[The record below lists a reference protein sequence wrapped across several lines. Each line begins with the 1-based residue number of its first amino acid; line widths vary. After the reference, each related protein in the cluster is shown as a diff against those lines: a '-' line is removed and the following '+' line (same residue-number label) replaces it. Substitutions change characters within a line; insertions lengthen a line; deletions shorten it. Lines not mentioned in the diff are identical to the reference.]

1 MKYELETIPVWEAYE
16 ADASCPLCYLS
27 GRLEK
32 QYVTF
37 YLGDSVMTP
46 EIRVQVNRR
55 GFCPDHWHA
64 LLGSGNKL
72 GLALMATTCIETVRD
87 VLSSEKRS
95 LSGRRGP
102 SRKAF
107 ESVLKR
113 MQERNG
119 DCLICERLLY
129 TLSNYAY
136 TIARLHADEE
146 AFRSRFAESSG
157 FCLNHLPFG
166 LDIARQTLSGPEF
179 GHFAEGVFSVIDRD
193 LSRIH
198 DELSS
203 FTGQFDYR
211 STAPVTD
218 TMKAAPPAA
227 VRKLA
232 GEHFPGR

>member
-72 GLALMATTCIETVRD
+72 GLALMATTYIETLRD
-87 VLSSEKRS
+87 VLSRD
-95 LSGRRGP
+95 GRALRGRKGP
-102 SRKAF
+102 SRKGF
-107 ESVLKR
+107 ESVR
-113 MQERNG
+113 ERIQERNS
-119 DCLICERLLY
+119 DCLICERLSY

-146 AFRSRFAESSG
+146 AFRARFGESSG
-157 FCLNHLPFG
+157 VCLRHLPFA
-166 LDIARQTLSGPEF
+166 LDIARQTLDGSEF
-179 GHFAEGVFSVIDRD
+179 ARFSEALFTVVDRD
-193 LSRIH
+193 LARIH
-198 DELSS
+198 EDVSS

-211 STAPVTD
+211 ATAPVTD
-218 TMKAAPPAA
+218 TMKAATPAA

-232 GEHFPGR
+232 GEHFPGC

>member
-16 ADASCPLCYLS
+16 AEAPCPLCYLS

-32 QYVTF
+32 QYVAF

-72 GLALMATTCIETVRD
+72 GLALMATTYIETVRD
-87 VLSSEKRS
+87 VLVQEKRA
-95 LSGRRGP
+95 LSGRKGP
-102 SRKAF
+102 SRKGF
-107 ESVLKR
+107 ESVR
-113 MQERNG
+113 EHMRQRNS
-119 DCLICERLLY
+119 DCLICERLRY

-136 TIARLHADEE
+136 TIARLHADED
-146 AFRSRFAESSG
+146 AFRSRFSESAG
-157 FCLNHLPFG
+157 FCLHHLPFA
-166 LDIARQTLSGPEF
+166 LDIARQTLNGSEF
-179 GHFAEGVFSVIDRD
+179 GRFAEAVFTVVDRD

-198 DELSS
+198 EDVSS

-211 STAPVTD
+211 STDPVTD
-218 TMKAAPPAA
+218 TMKAATPAA